1 MTTEKT
7 KIPKKTPKLNAAD
20 EAAKKEE
27 EEVKKKVKVLR
38 VTDALV
44 SGATGVKTYIERL
57 DSNWFLSPRNRKTTK
72 EVREEDPENAV
83 VSGNPFA
90 VQLDT
95 VEAEVRLCVKGWE
108 DSEDDEKP
116 VRSVEG
122 TIIPFSDENLTM
134 FLNEEEI
141 LFVLAKETKELG
153 LISETIELG
162 N

>member
-1 MTTEKT
+1 M
-7 KIPKKTPKLNAAD
+7 
-20 EAAKKEE
+20 
-27 EEVKKKVKVLR
+27 KVLR